1 MTDGNSRNFG
11 SRSDLFY
18 LRPCVRLFLFA
29 HSSIIIRERITGGG
43 IRVVQDQ
50 ELWVARLR
58 HLCLWPLTLT
68 PYFIPPSPLP
78 PSRCLYMYMDPPS
91 IAIVLDSGD
100 INGRAEPVQPPLPI
114 VQLAQT
120 SFCSQFLSD
129 VIGTNHQMI
138 PLQWPALMAL

>member
-1 MTDGNSRNFG
+1 MTDGNSHNFG

-58 HLCLWPLTLT
+58 HLRLWP
-68 PYFIPPSPLP
+68 PYFNPLLYPPLP
-78 PSRCLYMYMDPPS
+78 PSPCLYLYMDPPS

-120 SFCSQFLSD
+120 SFCSPFLSD